1 MPSGADRDKTIASR
15 CTSLRLNRTIK
26 NPVDVGE
33 RAGKVS
39 QMDHQTIRIPVT
51 ESISIVA
58 DVAGR
63 RGAPTVVL
71 GHGGGQ
77 TRHSWDKAERQL
89 AEAGY
94 FAINYDLR
102 GHGDSDWS
110 SDADYSLE
118 TRADDLAAVAA
129 IGSRPLALVGASLG
143 GITAMVAASRGLD
156 PDALVLVDVVPKMNQ
171 KGVAKITAFMTAYP
185 DGFASLEEAADAISA
200 YYPDRPRPK
209 DLSGLNK
216 NLRRGQDNRFR
227 WHWDPRWMDSP
238 RGDPRFLLK
247 MMDDAD
253 WTDRVPTLLVRG
265 MKSDMVDDD
274 GVADLRR
281 RVPHLEIADIGG
293 AGHMVAGDRND
304 EFNAAVV
311 DFLARVM
318 PSS

>member
-1 MPSGADRDKTIASR
+1 MNT
-15 CTSLRLNRTIK
+15 
-26 NPVDVGE
+26 
-33 RAGKVS
+33 
-39 QMDHQTIRIPVT
+39 QTIRIPVA
-51 ESISIVA
+51 EGVEISA

-63 RGAPTVVL
+63 KGAPTVIL

-94 FAINYDLR
+94 YAINYDLR

-110 SDADYSLE
+110 PDGSYAITD
-118 TRADDLAAVAA
+118 RARDLAAIAA
-129 IGSRPLALVGASLG
+129 HGSRPVALVGASLG
-143 GITAMVAASRGLD
+143 GITALVAATHGLD
-156 PDALVLVDVVPKMNQ
+156 IAALVLVDIVPKMSVEGAN
-171 KGVAKITAFMTAYP
+171 KVRGFMSANP

-216 NLRRGQDNRFR
+216 NLRLHPDGRYR
-227 WHWDPRWMDSP
+227 WHWDPRMMQDM
-238 RGDPRFLLK
+238 RGDPHHILEV
-247 MMDDAD
+247 MDAAD

-265 MKSDMVDDD
+265 MKSDIVTDD

-281 RVPHLEIADIGG
+281 RIPQLEIADIRG

-304 EFNAAVV
+304 EFNAAVIA
-311 DFLARVM
+311 FLTRVM
-318 PSS
+318 PPV